1 MSAFRETN
9 RQGQAMTETKI
20 DVQGADG
27 TAEAYL
33 YTPPGEAK
41 HPAVLFLTD
50 IMGVREA
57 NRGMAARVAEAG
69 FTVLMPNIFY
79 RATKLPVFDFA
90 PKFGEERTMK
100 RFGEL
105 RAALDNRAMQRDAIA
120 YITWLEAQPSVKS
133 GPMAVVGYCFTGA
146 MAMRAAAARN
156 DAVAFAASFHGGNLA
171 NDAVDS
177 PHLLLPR
184 IKARLMFGHAKDD
197 HSMPAEMIGKLD
209 AALKQWGGN
218 YDSEVYNAAHG
229 WTVPGVPAYNETEAE
244 KHWAKLIPALKAA
257 LG

>member
-1 MSAFRETN
+1 
-9 RQGQAMTETKI
+9 MTETKI

-33 YTPPGEAK
+33 YTPEGGAK

-50 IMGVREA
+50 IMGIREA
-57 NRGMAARVAEAG
+57 NRGMAARVADAG

-79 RATKLPVFDFA
+79 RATKLPVFDFQ

-105 RAALDNRAMQRDAIA
+105 RDSLDSHAMKRDSIA
-120 YITWLEAQPSVKS
+120 YISWLEASPDVKS
-133 GPMAVVGYCFTGA
+133 GAMGVIGYCFTGA
-146 MAMRAAAARN
+146 MAMQAAAARN
-156 DAVAFAASFHGGNLA
+156 DAVLFAASFHGGNLA
-171 NDAVDS
+171 TDAPDS

-184 IKARLMFGHAKDD
+184 IRARLMFGHAKDD
-197 HSMPAEMIGKLD
+197 HSMPAEMIAKLD

-218 YDSEVYNAAHG
+218 CDSDVYDAGHG
-229 WTVPGVPAYNETEAE
+229 WTVPGVPAYNEAEAE
-244 KHWAKLIPALKAA
+244 KHWERLIPALKDTVR
-257 LG
+257 

>member
-1 MSAFRETN
+1 MV
-9 RQGQAMTETKI
+9 ETKI
-20 DVQGADG
+20 EVKAADG

-33 YTPPGEAK
+33 YTPDGEGK

-50 IMGVREA
+50 IMGIREA
-57 NRGMAARVAEAG
+57 NRGMAGRVADAG

-90 PKFGEERTMK
+90 PKFGDERTMK

-105 RAALDNRAMQRDAIA
+105 RAALDDHAMSRDSIA
-120 YITWLEAQPSVKS
+120 YISFLEANPSVKS
-133 GPMAVVGYCFTGA
+133 GPMAVIGYCFTGA
-146 MAMRAAAARN
+146 MALRAAAARN

-171 NDAVDS
+171 TDAADS

-197 HSMPAEMIGKLD
+197 HSMPAEMIAKLD
-209 AALKQWGGN
+209 TALKQWGGN
-218 YDSEVYNAAHG
+218 ADSETYNAGHG
-229 WTVPGVPAYNETEAE
+229 WTVPGVPAYNEAEAE
-244 KHWAKLIPALKAA
+244 RHWEKLLPAMKAA
-257 LG
+257 VG